1 MIRFYL
7 SVSCALLMGVG
18 AFAQQVEPP
27 QTEERP
33 ASGELARNLSQAFA
47 DVYEKVSPGV
57 VVIEV
62 QTQDP
67 RVAIQDQS
75 GLFQFFLQDPNA
87 LPRRRGGD
95 GLNQG
100 SGFVM
105 TKDGYI
111 LTNSHVIDS
120 ASEGGISVTLRDGR
134 KFPAELVGVDS
145 STDLA
150 VLKIEADDLV
160 PVELGDSDKVRV
172 GEFAFAIGAPFDL
185 RYTFTYGIISAKGR
199 NNVTSSRYYEEYI
212 QTDASI
218 NPGNSGGPLVDIE
231 GRVVGVNTL
240 INGINRGL
248 GFAIPI
254 NMAKKIASQLITNGR
269 AAHSML
275 GIEIVGV
282 DEWPGLRERFPD
294 LPEGILVEDFT
305 FGSPAA
311 RSNLQRYDIITKVD
325 GVPVKTARDLQKQIA
340 GTDVGQEVVLDV
352 WRDHHTLQV
361 RVRTADR
368 DGDVMQIANTR
379 LPRRENRKPA
389 ESPTVAGLATKT
401 VTADLAIAMKLQAEE
416 GAVVT
421 HVEPGS
427 PADVAGIQ
435 TGDVITSIDS
445 KPVTS
450 DSDVQRLLNA
460 AEGEGVLVNFTRGD
474 RKTYAILKL

>member
-1 MIRFYL
+1 MIRFFL
-7 SVSCALLMGVG
+7 SVSCALLMGFGAVAQVG
-18 AFAQQVEPP
+18 E
-27 QTEERP
+27 TP
-33 ASGELARNLSQAFA
+33 ASGELARSLSQAFA
-47 DVYEKVSPGV
+47 DVYEKVSSGV

-62 QTQDP
+62 ETQEP
-67 RVAIQDQS
+67 GLTLQDRS

-87 LPRRRGGD
+87 MPRRRGGD

-120 ASEGGISVTLRDGR
+120 AAENGISVILQDGR
-134 KFPAELVGVDS
+134 KFQASLVGIDP

-150 VLKIEADDLV
+150 VLKIDADNLTT
-160 PVELGDSDKVRV
+160 VELGDSDKLRV
-172 GEFAFAIGAPFDL
+172 GEFAFALGAPFDL

-199 NNVTSSRYYEEYI
+199 TNVTGSQYYEEYI
-212 QTDASI
+212 QTDAAI

-254 NMAKKIASQLITNGR
+254 NLAKKIATQLITDGR

-275 GIEIVGV
+275 GIQIVGV

-294 LPEGILVEDFT
+294 LPEGIVVEDFT
-305 FGSPAA
+305 LGSPAS
-311 RSNLQRYDIITKVD
+311 RSELKRYDIITKVD
-325 GVPVKTARDLQKQIA
+325 GTPVRSSRDLQKLIA
-340 GTDVGQEVVLDV
+340 GTDVGQEVLLDV
-352 WRDHHTLQV
+352 WRDSRTMQV

-368 DGDVMQIANTR
+368 SGNVMQISNARTQ
-379 LPRRENRKPA
+379 RRQNRTP
-389 ESPTVAGLATKT
+389 SSSFTVAGLTTKT

-421 HVEPGS
+421 DVEPGS
-427 PADVAGIQ
+427 AAEVAGIQ

-445 KPVTS
+445 QPVTS
-450 DSDVQRLLNA
+450 DGDVQRLLNA
-460 AEGEGVLVNFTRGD
+460 AAGEGVLVNFTRGE
-474 RKTYAILKL
+474 RKSYAILKL